1 MIPTL
6 PLETMTQAE
15 KIQLMEVLWADL
27 TREEDALESPPW
39 HEEELRERDRRLEP
53 GEDYLLDWEEA
64 KVSIRRRTGL

>member
-39 HEEELRERDRRLEP
+39 HEEELRERDRRLEN
-53 GEDYLLDWEEA
+53 GEDYLMDWEEGKA
-64 KVSIRRRTGL
+64 LIRRRTGL